1 MRQKE
6 VGLQYLRTI
15 LVTLIHPPARNSSRV
30 GQHLQLALGAAVALA
45 AISLSPGSAR
55 AFNVIVGGTQY
66 DVTTFTGSYN
76 DNTSNFATAANSGVM
91 PWWVKSN
98 TAREFGNAVAGGLG
112 GLNLDN
118 RFGPAF
124 AYLAGGGVVN
134 LIILDNVHSS
144 FLFNTNSP
152 QTDTAI
158 TCANV
163 APASSAPVP
172 LTLFGA
178 AAAFGFSRK
187 QSKLAPAALVSGL
200 PLA

>member
-1 MRQKE
+1 
-6 VGLQYLRTI
+6 
-15 LVTLIHPPARNSSRV
+15 
-30 GQHLQLALGAAVALA
+30 
-45 AISLSPGSAR
+45 
-55 AFNVIVGGTQY
+55 
-66 DVTTFTGSYN
+66 
-76 DNTSNFATAANSGVM
+76 
-91 PWWVKSN
+91 
-98 TAREFGNAVAGGLG
+98 
-112 GLNLDN
+112 
-118 RFGPAF
+118 
-124 AYLAGGGVVN
+124 VVN